1 MIEICPG
8 TGVCI
13 PVQTKEVIFSTV
25 NNRKALVNKLIRAFF
40 SYEDMM
46 GVGSLEELPNSNKI
60 IGAILG
66 KPLEINQNVV
76 KFVNRA

>member
-8 TGVCI
+8 TGVSI
-13 PVQTKEVIFSTV
+13 PVQTKVVFSTA
-25 NNRKALVNKLIRAFF
+25 NNRKSLVIKLLRAFF
-40 SYEDMM
+40 SFEDMM

-66 KPLEINQNVV
+66 KPKLITMLLSL
-76 KFVNRA
+76 

>member
-1 MIEICPG
+1 M
-8 TGVCI
+8 V
-13 PVQTKEVIFSTV
+13 FSTAY
-25 NNRKALVNKLIRAFF
+25 NRKSLVIKLLRAFF

-66 KPLEINQNVV
+66 KPKLITMLLSLRTGFLHNAM
-76 KFVNRA
+76 K